1 MIKLSFDESTNKD
14 LLVKG
19 SLEELFNSTDR
30 SKFVEYP
37 NVFKEVK
44 TDEYYLRN
52 MRIAG
57 LPHGGEV
64 QDGTNI
70 PTYDPK
76 YGGTKEHTQRRFG
89 SGFTITAMM
98 KKFEQYDLMGQ
109 FTRHLKVTQYEMKD
123 IEVAKLINA
132 PTATTYG
139 SGFDGLALLHDS
151 HTCLDDDT
159 TTYDNKT
166 TADLSATSL
175 KDAYV
180 YFDTV
185 VDDTAQINPG
195 RPNRLVVPPQL
206 RFTAKELLGSPNVPY
221 EQSNTKNVLPD
232 WDLSTFIYH
241 RMTDDDAWFLCDT
254 THEKYGLKVWTSQE
268 PDILV
273 QDAPNTSR
281 NTYVTSQQMFEYGFD
296 DPRYIYGS
304 VPA

>member
-1 MIKLSFDESTNKD
+1 MFKLTFDESTNKD

-30 SKFVEYP
+30 SKFVEYT

-44 TDEYYLRN
+44 TDQYYLRN

-64 QDGTNI
+64 QDGVNI
-70 PTYDPK
+70 PTYDPV
-76 YGGTKEHTQRRFG
+76 YGGTKEHTQKRFG
-89 SGFTITAMM
+89 SGFTITTMM

-109 FTRHLKVTQYEMKD
+109 FTRDLKKTQYEMKD

-139 SGFDGLALLHDS
+139 SGFDGYALLYAS
-151 HTCLDDDT
+151 HPCLDEST
-159 TTYDNKT
+159 TTYSNYA
-166 TADLSATSL
+166 TADLSVTSM

-180 YFDTV
+180 YFDTI
-185 VDDTAQINPG
+185 VDDQAQMSPG
-195 RPNRLVVPPQL
+195 KPNRLIVPPQS
-206 RFTAKELLGSPNVPY
+206 RFIAQELLGSPSVPY

-232 WDLSTFIYH
+232 WDLSTFVYH
-241 RMTDDDAWFLCDT
+241 RMTDNDAWFMADT
-254 THEKYGLKVWTSQE
+254 SHDKYGLKVWTSQD

-296 DPRYIYGS
+296 DPRYFYGS
-304 VPA
+304 VPS